1 MPTFSVEAMDNKGK
15 RIKADI
21 DASSAND
28 AIAKLKQKGYKPM
41 NVKEKAGSAAVA
53 HPIARKAWPSS

>member
-41 NVKEKAGSAAVA
+41 NVKE
-53 HPIARKAWPSS
+53 